1 MGNTQE
7 KKELKQIR
15 KNKKHNSEKQREAL
29 HYSDDEINDEELE
42 KEVDDIIKYD
52 IEEKKKEE
60 LNRSRSVN
68 QTKRKKKEI

>member
-52 IEEKKKEE
+52 IEEKKK
-60 LNRSRSVN
+60 
-68 QTKRKKKEI
+68 KRKKKNLKV